1 MTSQTVDHSVQE
13 KARPRDWIQMGLAY
27 LIMPIVLF
35 LCAMDLNWWQG
46 WFFSILLIVVGIGS
60 RVLAEKKHPGL
71 MAERGKLGKNQN
83 VQPWDKVLAPLMAIS
98 ITFPLFIVAG
108 LDHRFGWSPAI
119 PVWLNIVGLIVVAMG
134 YSYATWAIIEN
145 QFFSGLVRIQ
155 MERGHKVCDSGP
167 YRFVRHP
174 GYAGNML
181 AVPGIIL
188 ALGSVWTIIPG
199 ILALIIAIIRTRLE
213 DQVLQKELPGYNSY
227 ANRVRYRLIPG
238 IF

>member
-1 MTSQTVDHSVQE
+1 MTPQVVDHNTHE
-13 KARPRDWIQMGLAY
+13 KANPRSWIQMGLAY

-46 WFFSILLIVVGIGS
+46 WVFSAMLLVIGIGS

-83 VQPWDKVLAPLMAIS
+83 VQPWDRVLAPLMAIS

-108 LDHRFGWSPAI
+108 LDHHFGWSPII
-119 PVWLNIVGLIVVAMG
+119 PVWLNIFGLLLVALG

-155 MERGHKVCDSGP
+155 KERGHVVCDSGP

-181 AVPGIIL
+181 AVPGIVL
-188 ALGSVWTIIPG
+188 ALGSVWTIIPA
-199 ILALIIAIIRTRLE
+199 ILALIIAIIRTQLE
-213 DQVLQKELPGYNSY
+213 DKVLQKELPGYREY
-227 ANRVRYRLIPG
+227 ANHVRYRLIPG